1 MRMIVPTQS
10 SNTQFPQ
17 RTKPP
22 NPADSLFPLIHQP
35 LHPAENDG
43 FVYFQTIGVVTA
55 PEYAHCLIAQPTRE
69 KEPVLRGV
77 MQQLFPSQGV
87 AS

>member
-1 MRMIVPTQS
+1 M
-10 SNTQFPQ
+10 
-17 RTKPP
+17 
-22 NPADSLFPLIHQP
+22 
-35 LHPAENDG
+35 
-43 FVYFQTIGVVTA
+43 YFQTIGVVTA

>member
-1 MRMIVPTQS
+1 
-10 SNTQFPQ
+10 
-17 RTKPP
+17 
-22 NPADSLFPLIHQP
+22 
-35 LHPAENDG
+35 
-43 FVYFQTIGVVTA
+43 VYFQTIGVVTE
-55 PEYAHCLIAQPTRE
+55 PEYADCLIAQPTRE